1 MVDFKK
7 HPMTKEQADYIR
19 MLRVDMYFSWRK
31 VAGVMAELCP
41 EMNIKTHQSFG
52 GNGPL
57 YGPDGYQGEG
67 MDLCTEAAQF
77 FGENAGDEPW
87 N

>member
-7 HPMTKEQADYIR
+7 TPMTKEQAEYIR
-19 MLRVDMYFSWRK
+19 QLRVYSGHSWRSL
-31 VAGVMAELCP
+31 AGVMAIRYP
-41 EMNIKTHQSFG
+41 EMNIKTHP
-52 GNGPL
+52 NG
-57 YGPDGYQGEG
+57 DGYQSEG
-67 MDLCTEAAQF
+67 MDLCSEAAEF